1 MATLLVGQ
9 IVATASRRVMVPVI
23 VACFALPVGRLFV
36 DDQFDAFLD
45 LDGGGGHRR
54 DDRSRDAPAVES
66 MGDLKAAEVGLA
78 EKAATDERQRIARE
92 VHDVIAHSMTVTMLH
107 VTAARLAVARGDDD
121 AATEALLEAER
132 AGRESLNEIR
142 HTVGLLRTEPDGGI
156 EAPQPGAGDI
166 VQLVDGFAEAGV
178 DVRLAVEGGLGRVSP
193 PVGLTLFRV
202 VQESLANAVRHQ
214 PGSSTLGERHR
225 RRRSPCPRAV
235 RGRQAPTRQR
245 LRPRQRDPGDAGA
258 GRGAARIAVGRPRG
272 PKRVARRVPHPGGI
286 ELIRVLL
293 VDDQPLV
300 RAGLVRILEP
310 EPDLEIVGECADG
323 DEVEAA
329 VAAHAP
335 DVILMDVRMKRM
347 DGAEATR
354 RVRQADD
361 APAVLIL
368 TTFDDDQTVA
378 TALAAGAAGFLLKDA
393 PGRGP
398 DPRHA
403 HGGLGRCLARPRGG
417 GPGARRLPHDRAAPR
432 AVRRQA
438 RRAHRP
444 GARRPD
450 ADRSGASNAEIGST
464 LFISDGTVKTH
475 IGHIFTKLGL
485 RDRAAAIV
493 FAFDQGLVE
502 PGATGRSDRGLT
514 RGLDRR
520 PMPDRGRPSY
530 GPIHGDHLRDPARP
544 NPRHPARLGPPLR
557 PRRHGPD
564 ARLLRGLAAR
574 SAWPRGSCWRPS
586 PRRPRRSGSAATT
599 GPA

>member
-1 MATLLVGQ
+1 MGAVVIGVTIGAVM
-9 IVATASRRVMVPVI
+9 RR
-23 VACFALPVGRLFV
+23 L
-36 DDQFDAFLD
+36 
-45 LDGGGGHRR
+45 
-54 DDRSRDAPAVES
+54 VES

-121 AATEALLEAER
+121 AATEALLEAEK

-178 DVRLAVEGGLGRVSP
+178 DVRLD
-193 PVGLTLFRV
+193 
-202 VQESLANAVRHQ
+202 
-214 PGSSTLGERHR
+214 R
-225 RRRSPCPRAV
+225 RRRPRRREPTRRADAVPGGAGVARQRGAAPARLVDHGQRQRRATTSTSACCPRAGSADRPTGASPATGSTGCGSGSRRCTGRCRPV
-235 RGRQAPTRQR
+235 RRPGR
-245 LRPRQRDPGDAGA
+245 LAG
-258 GRGAARIAVGRPRG
+258 
-272 PKRVARRVPHPGGI
+272 RVPHPGGI

-378 TALAAGAAGFLLKDA
+378 TAL
-393 PGRGP
+393 GRRRGGLPAQGRARGGP
-398 DPRHA
+398 HPRHP
-403 HGGLGRCLARPRGG
+403 HRRLRRRLARSGG
-417 GPGARRLPHDRAAPR
+417 RGPGARRLPHHRRSRARSP
-432 AVRRQA
+432 
-438 RRAHRP
+438 RP
-444 GARRPD
+444 GWP
-450 ADRSGASNAEIGST
+450 SSPTGSET
-464 LFISDGTVKTH
+464 S
-475 IGHIFTKLGL
+475 
-485 RDRAAAIV
+485 
-493 FAFDQGLVE
+493 
-502 PGATGRSDRGLT
+502 
-514 RGLDRR
+514 
-520 PMPDRGRPSY
+520 
-530 GPIHGDHLRDPARP
+530 
-544 NPRHPARLGPPLR
+544 
-557 PRRHGPD
+557 
-564 ARLLRGLAAR
+564 
-574 SAWPRGSCWRPS
+574 WP
-586 PRRPRRSGSAATT
+586 
-599 GPA
+599 